1 MKIKDS
7 EQKKRVINRLRRIEG
22 QIRGVVQMVE
32 DDSSVQTIS
41 QQLSAIRSAVTHTM
55 YEEFFCALE
64 KIIDK
69 RAIDFEEKD
78 MDELRGILKSIR

>member
-1 MKIKDS
+1 MKIKDL
-7 EQKKRVINRLRRIEG
+7 EQKKRVVNRLRRIEG

-32 DDSSVQTIS
+32 DESPIQTIS

-55 YEEFFCALE
+55 YEAFFCALE

-69 RAIDFEEKD
+69 RTVDIQEKD
-78 MDELRGILKSIR
+78 MEELRGILKGIR

>member
-1 MKIKDS
+1 MKIKDL

-32 DDSSVQTIS
+32 DEENVQTIS

-64 KIIDK
+64 RTLAK
-69 RAIDFEEKD
+69 RASELTEKD
-78 MDELRGILKSIR
+78 MEELRGILKWIR

>member
-1 MKIKDS
+1 MKIKDI

-32 DDSSVQTIS
+32 DESPVQTIS

-64 KIIDK
+64 RIIEK
-69 RAIDFEEKD
+69 RSADIQDKD
-78 MDELRGILKSIR
+78 MEELRGMLKSIR

>member
-22 QIRGVVQMVE
+22 QIRGVVQMIE
-32 DDSSVQTIS
+32 DEASVQTIS

-64 KIIDK
+64 RIVEK
-69 RAIDFEEKD
+69 RSAEIQEKD
-78 MDELRGILKSIR
+78 MEELRSLLKGIR

>member
-1 MKIKDS
+1 MKIKDT

-32 DDSSVQTIS
+32 DESNVQTIS

-64 KIIDK
+64 KVIAK
-69 RAIDFEEKD
+69 RGVEISEKD
-78 MDELRGILKSIR
+78 MEEIRSILKGIR

>member
-1 MKIKDS
+1 MKIKDL
-7 EQKKRVINRLRRIEG
+7 EQKKRIVNRLRRIEG
-22 QIRGVVQMVE
+22 QIRGVAQMVE
-32 DDSSVQTIS
+32 DESPIQTIS

-69 RAIDFEEKD
+69 RTVDIQEKD
-78 MDELRGILKSIR
+78 MEELRGILKGIR

>member
-32 DDSSVQTIS
+32 DEASVQTIS

-64 KIIDK
+64 RIVEK
-69 RAIDFEEKD
+69 RSAEIQEKD
-78 MDELRGILKSIR
+78 MEELRSLLKGIR

>member
-1 MKIKDS
+1 MKIKDL
-7 EQKKRVINRLRRIEG
+7 EQKKRVVNRLRRIEG

-32 DDSSVQTIS
+32 DESPIQTIS
-41 QQLSAIRSAVTHTM
+41 HQLSAIRSAVTHTM

-69 RAIDFEEKD
+69 RTVDIQEKD
-78 MDELRGILKSIR
+78 MEELRGILKGIR